1 MFQEGQHVI
10 YERTGVCRI
19 TGILP
24 ASQVPGA
31 QKQTQYYQ
39 LTPVFGHGL
48 IYIPVDTAVFMR
60 PILTRQQALALI
72 HKLPTAPRTVCTASD
87 SRTLMQQYRSILH
100 SNDCDQLISL
110 IKMIYEKKHL
120 LEERGR
126 HASQTDL
133 AFFRKAQSLL
143 YEELAVALEIPLSTV
158 PSFIE
163 QQLAPISAE

>member
-48 IYIPVDTAVFMR
+48 IYIPVDT
-60 PILTRQQALALI
+60 
-72 HKLPTAPRTVCTASD
+72 KLPTAPRTVCTASD

-143 YEELAVALEIPLSTV
+143 YEELAVALEIPLSMV

>member
-72 HKLPTAPRTVCTASD
+72 HKLPTAPRT
-87 SRTLMQQYRSILH
+87 LMQQYRSILH

-158 PSFIE
+158 PSFID

>member
-19 TGILP
+19 IGILP

-72 HKLPTAPRTVCTASD
+72 HKLPTAP
-87 SRTLMQQYRSILH
+87 
-100 SNDCDQLISL
+100 
-110 IKMIYEKKHL
+110 
-120 LEERGR
+120 
-126 HASQTDL
+126 
-133 AFFRKAQSLL
+133 
-143 YEELAVALEIPLSTV
+143 AL
-158 PSFIE
+158 
-163 QQLAPISAE
+163 SALPQIAAL

>member
-1 MFQEGQHVI
+1 MCI
-10 YERTGVCRI
+10 R
-19 TGILP
+19 
-24 ASQVPGA
+24 
-31 QKQTQYYQ
+31 
-39 LTPVFGHGL
+39 
-48 IYIPVDTAVFMR
+48 
-60 PILTRQQALALI
+60 
-72 HKLPTAPRTVCTASD
+72 D
-87 SRTLMQQYRSILH
+87 S

-158 PSFIE
+158 PSFID

>member
-72 HKLPTAPRTVCTASD
+72 HKLSTAPRTVCTASD

-158 PSFIE
+158 PSFID